1 MSAIPF
7 DEVRSRIKEARRRV
21 HVELR
26 ERSSFETAPRDDR
39 AAADALTRSLGFR
52 TLGANWVALS
62 AGQGYQ
68 VAYEVLWRDLAYLE
82 EIMDRE
88 AAEDLARLFLAHFD
102 ADARFFT
109 NFICLDPTFGVGG
122 NSEGWAVTEETA
134 ETGIIVVDQR
144 RVGML
149 WVEDPD

>member
-1 MSAIPF
+1 MSEATL
-7 DEVRSRIKEARRRV
+7 DVVRRRIKAARRRA

-26 ERSSFETAPRDDR
+26 ERASFETAPNDDR

-52 TLGANWVALS
+52 TLGPHWVALS
-62 AGQGYQ
+62 AEQGYQ

-88 AAEDLARLFLAHFD
+88 AAEDLARGFLAHFD
-102 ADARFFT
+102 AHARFFT
-109 NFICLDPTFGVGG
+109 NFICLDPTFRVGG
-122 NSEGWAVTEETA
+122 NSEGWPVTEETA
-134 ETGIIVVDQR
+134 ETGIVVVDQL